1 VADHHD
7 RVAAKARQPALD
19 RAVVAEGP
27 ITRERRVVVEQAG
40 DVVREMRP
48 LRLAR
53 DLGLLPGRELGIGLP
68 QQPFGAGLEPADL
81 LRQVELAAAGVQVAQ
96 LLDLAF
102 QLADG
107 FLEIEQLASLP

>member
-1 VADHHD
+1 M
-7 RVAAKARQPALD
+7 AAKAREAPLD
-19 RAVVAEGP
+19 GPVVAESP
-27 ITRERRVVVEQAG
+27 VTRERRIVLEQAR
-40 DVVREMRP
+40 DIVREMRP

-68 QQPFGAGLEPADL
+68 QQPLGARLEPADL
-81 LRQVELAAAGVQVAQ
+81 LRQVELAAAGAQVAQ

-107 FLEIEQLASLP
+107 LLEIEQLALLPQSAAG